1 MERDH
6 INNQE
11 TLLIPVNGAELPD
24 LCDAIVAHSELLDQ
38 AGDHLGAIRLKSI
51 VDTISCLQ
59 GIEID
64 TSRQMLLALGL
75 GAAKGRPQG

>member
-11 TLLIPVNGAELPD
+11 PLLIPVNGAELPD

-38 AGDHLGAIRLKSI
+38 AA
-51 VDTISCLQ
+51 T
-59 GIEID
+59 
-64 TSRQMLLALGL
+64 TSAPSG
-75 GAAKGRPQG
+75 